1 MGEPPKVI
9 KTWQQDLV
17 IDLTNYHYA
26 VTLVS
31 ASAQQII
38 ARVSQPL
45 ARVYMVAPP
54 KSARFVDAQ
63 CCRPRSL
70 KCPILESV
78 G

>member
-1 MGEPPKVI
+1 MEEPPKVI
-9 KTWQQDLV
+9 KTWQQDLA

-45 ARVYMVAPP
+45 VRV
-54 KSARFVDAQ
+54 
-63 CCRPRSL
+63 
-70 KCPILESV
+70 
-78 G
+78 